1 MGDFKKKRILLDEIK
16 GLEEI
21 VHEND
26 EIKNELEK
34 RLRQIEEKRAQELGL
49 NNRSISPII
58 INRAM
63 KKELSTSQIH
73 AKPNL
78 YTSSPKSK
86 EHQSRNE

>member
-34 RLRQIEEKRAQELGL
+34 RLRQIEEKRA
-49 NNRSISPII
+49 
-58 INRAM
+58 
-63 KKELSTSQIH
+63 
-73 AKPNL
+73 
-78 YTSSPKSK
+78 
-86 EHQSRNE
+86 